1 MLVYYGNT
9 IIYIKF
15 CIIFVERSGYMAR
28 RNFKLDPNRERKT
41 FKDMPTVRQGEFA
54 KLVAT
59 RAGINQDVAYEAIKA
74 IPYVIKDLLIKGY
87 SVNIY
92 NFGTFYLR
100 KVKMPVYR
108 KSKKEVSERREK
120 YSFSFKRAMK
130 ASIEI
135 NKRLLGEDYNE

>member
-1 MLVYYGNT
+1 
-9 IIYIKF
+9 
-15 CIIFVERSGYMAR
+15 MAR
-28 RNFKLDPNRERKT
+28 RNFKLDPNKERKT
-41 FKDMPTVRQGEFA
+41 FKDMPTIRQGEFA

-74 IPYVIKDLLIKGY
+74 IPYVVKDLLIKGY

-108 KSKKEVSERREK
+108 KSKKEVSERKEK